1 MIINNNNKNTQTI
14 KNNSLQYLVDNHS
27 IIDNPIVIL
36 LKEAH
41 AVQPWFHYNLTKQK
55 RLKASL
61 ALPEIWFGVKA

>member
-41 AVQPWFHYNLTKQK
+41 AVQP
-55 RLKASL
+55 
-61 ALPEIWFGVKA
+61 